1 MGSRFWGKI
10 IRDRIWIFGQ
20 FLGHFHGGQTDTA
33 WKDTSLFRR
42 ETREG
47 TDQTMAQYM
56 KEEEQTN
63 RMRIRFL
70 ILRNTTRK
78 LLLEKQ
84 RQDDYTIPNPIP
96 FIVLSDVSEERG
108 GMIWI
113 PDGRHMWRRVSQPLS
128 AMTSDFDKFEF

>member
-1 MGSRFWGKI
+1 
-10 IRDRIWIFGQ
+10 
-20 FLGHFHGGQTDTA
+20 
-33 WKDTSLFRR
+33 
-42 ETREG
+42 
-47 TDQTMAQYM
+47 MAQYM

-113 PDGRHMWRRVSQPLS
+113 PDGRHM
-128 AMTSDFDKFEF
+128 